1 MQPFKLGQPWFPERL
16 LLICSLLLSLIL
28 NGIITSQLASSFSKR
43 MYYEDINTLEQLEKS
58 GSYFSSRLFLFIFFL
73 SPYRR
78 WNFYSF
84 SFNLILGITIL
95 TDAKDVIS
103 DAFTDVTSPLIKR
116 LHERLEYAN
125 RSEVHRRLFEVRDA
139 GYLHR
144 IATLPLKYDEYQ
156 RKTLHVVKECP
167 KDYIIANV
175 MKKGNKII
183 RNSILFN
190 DSIVLYLQIN
200 TTNLFLF
207 LHWRAHNFI

>member
-58 GSYFSSRLFLFIFFL
+58 GLYFSIIFFFFFY
-73 SPYRR
+73 PR
-78 WNFYSF
+78 WNFYSLL
-84 SFNLILGITIL
+84 FNFLGITIL

-125 RSEVHRRLFEVRDA
+125 RSEVHRRLFEVRDV

-144 IATLPLKYDEYQ
+144 IATLPLKYDQYQ
-156 RKTLHVVKECP
+156 RQTLHVVKECP

-175 MKKGNKII
+175 MKKGLWKKVIK
-183 RNSILFN
+183 
-190 DSIVLYLQIN
+190 
-200 TTNLFLF
+200 
-207 LHWRAHNFI
+207 